1 MNKDKV
7 YEIGQAYIRLDIKAD
22 KEFKQEFEKFLLY
35 LGKKYSTEIY
45 HKEFLQDGLYFS
57 IELEDGSLKSRLKF
71 YGKLAVGALIAYG
84 GIRTG
89 IDYIIRDSQAI
100 TEHIAET
107 LSNDPNIGNRIGRVE
122 RRLGVPGKIKRLYND
137 INRLQNN
144 RNNLTENE
152 QTQLIEKIRRNFEDL
167 MVELDQQ
174 EIQTIQQDLIQQQ
187 IPLPNQNRNEELEFP
202 RQYAIREDEIRL
214 ISENEI
220 EEEPRRL
227 PPLN

>member
-7 YEIGQAYIRLDIKAD
+7 YEIGQAYIRLDIRAD
-22 KEFKQEFEKFLLY
+22 QDFKKEFEKYLLY
-35 LGKKYSTEIY
+35 LGKKYSSELY

-89 IDYIIRDSQAI
+89 VDYIIRDSQAI
-100 TEHIAET
+100 TEQIAET
-107 LSNDPNIGNRIGRVE
+107 LSNNPNVGDKIGRVE
-122 RRLGVPGKIKRLYND
+122 RRLGVPGKIRRMYND
-137 INRLQNN
+137 INKLQTN

-152 QTQLIEKIRRNFEDL
+152 QTQLIEKIQRTFKEL
-167 MVELDQQ
+167 IVELDQE
-174 EIQTIQQDLIQQQ
+174 EIQTIRQDLIQQQ
-187 IPLPNQNRNEELEFP
+187 IPQPNRNPDFELP

-214 ISENEI
+214 ISEEEI

-227 PPLN
+227 PPPN